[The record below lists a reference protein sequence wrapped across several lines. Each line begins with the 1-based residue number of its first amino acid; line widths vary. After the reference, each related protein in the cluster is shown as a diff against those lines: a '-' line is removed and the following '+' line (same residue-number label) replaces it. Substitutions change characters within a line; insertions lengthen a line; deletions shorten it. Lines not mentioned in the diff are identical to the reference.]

1 MESNR
6 IVALHEGWVPDFV
19 WPTLCQLCGSLRSS
33 HIWLGHH
40 DGKEKLSAGVVY
52 QGNSISAIFLYRRK
66 GTRIEVV
73 NEGMPLDS
81 DDVAAFAERVFASA
95 ALVTAI
101 SLPAVRRT
109 SIPPEIRHLQAFGG
123 EEYSIDLPRSDG
135 EYLAR
140 LGRATRKGVRRY
152 RKRLERDY
160 PSTLFVSVPGA
171 FVPEWQVRE
180 IVRLNA
186 ERLRQK
192 GVPGALGE
200 PEACRLI
207 AMVRECGEVGLV
219 TIGGRVCAGTIVF
232 RVGDDVVTQ
241 LVAHDPAYDEYR
253 LGTLACY
260 FTICHFIDA
269 GVRHFYFR
277 SGRSFGT
284 PALQGARRLLYHTML
299 YRSLWDGVLDGAN
312 ALRILCSGWTR
323 ELECWMQ
330 TGAQARTSL
339 PWRVS
344 CRLFLLW
351 RAAHGVLE
359 DRGPAPGK

>member
-1 MESNR
+1 MESNRR

-19 WPTLCQLCGSLRSS
+19 WPTLCQLYGSLRSS
-33 HIWLGHH
+33 HVWLGHH
-40 DGKEKLSAGVVY
+40 DGTEKLSAGVIY
-52 QGNSISAIFLYRRK
+52 QGNSISAIFVYRRK
-66 GTRIEVV
+66 GARIEVV

-81 DDVAAFAERVFASA
+81 DDVAAFAEQVFSSAS
-95 ALVTAI
+95 LVTAI

-109 SIPPEIRHLQAFGG
+109 SIPPEIRHLQAFSG
-123 EEYSIDLPRSDG
+123 EEYSIDLPPSEG

-152 RKRLERDY
+152 RRRLERDY
-160 PSTLFVSVPGA
+160 PSMVFASVPGA

-186 ERLRQK
+186 ARLRQK
-192 GVPGALGE
+192 GVVGALGE
-200 PEACRLI
+200 PETCRLI
-207 AMVRECGEVGLV
+207 AMVRECGEVCLV

-269 GVRHFYFR
+269 GVRHFHFT

-299 YRSLWDGVLDGAN
+299 YRSLWDSVLDGAN
-312 ALRILCSGWTR
+312 VLRILCSGWTR

-330 TGAQARTSL
+330 TGVQARTGLS
-339 PWRVS
+339 WRVS
-344 CRLFLLW
+344 CRLFRLW
-351 RAAHGVLE
+351 RAAHGVL
-359 DRGPAPGK
+359 